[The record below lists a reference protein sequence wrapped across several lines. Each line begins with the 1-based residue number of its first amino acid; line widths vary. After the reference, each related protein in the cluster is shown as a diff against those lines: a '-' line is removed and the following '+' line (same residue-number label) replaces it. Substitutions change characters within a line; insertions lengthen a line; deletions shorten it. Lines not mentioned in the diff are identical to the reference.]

1 MSTVVIKSIDRGK
14 VKDAVHQYARQLR
27 QQHPEVTR
35 VIWFGSWIT
44 GYPSPGSDVDICLVL
59 SHSDLPIRD
68 RLPEY
73 LPSRFPVGIDLH
85 IYTQNE
91 MDHLSQS
98 AAGWYQAITSGI
110 DI

>member
-1 MSTVVIKSIDRGK
+1 LSTVVIKSIDRGK
-14 VKDAVHQYARQLR
+14 VQEAVQQYARQLR

-59 SHSDLPIRD
+59 SHSDLPIRE

-91 MDHLSQS
+91 LDHLRQS
-98 AAGWYQAITSGI
+98 AAGWYQAINSGI